1 MADAPE
7 TPLLDGARAWAESQA
22 AFQTV
27 PNPTRT
33 FYYEDAVW
41 YDTIEDDNEGAF
53 CLVREDSPLQE
64 LVGEVVWVRY
74 NLRTALLYCIGT
86 SNALPTN
93 IALQRAAFFH
103 LAALDRSAITL
114 SVRGTL

>member
-53 CLVREDSPLQE
+53 CLVRADSPLQE
-64 LVGEVVWVRY
+64 LVGEVVWVRHG
-74 NLRTALLYCIGT
+74 LRTALVYCVGT
-86 SNALPTN
+86 SAALPTN
-93 IALQRAAFFH
+93 IALQRAAFFQ
-103 LAALDRSAITL
+103 LATLDRSTIAL